1 MQRGFP
7 QAEFE
12 VRVSRVQEM
21 MIRHD
26 LAAIMVT
33 THPDVYYFTGFLTR
47 FWASPARP
55 WFVIIP
61 QSGKPV
67 AVIPGIGA
75 PLMQTTW
82 IEDIRTWAAPDLQD
96 DGVSLLAETLREI
109 AGNGRVGIPDGHE
122 SVLRMPVADF
132 ERLKNLP
139 DMPMIVSD
147 QEIVRKAR
155 IVKSDAEIAKIQV
168 ACDIAGRAFDRVHE
182 FAQPGVP
189 LETVFRKFQM
199 ACLDEGADWVP
210 YLAGGFGQEGY
221 SDVISPASDTPLK
234 KGDCLMLDTGLVHDG
249 YFCDYDR
256 NFSLG
261 SPSQIV
267 ADAHSKIIEATA
279 AGFEAAKPGVRACDL
294 YHAMDKVLTGGEGRN
309 DNGRLGHGLGI
320 DLTEWPSFIAMD
332 ETVLEPG
339 MVLTLEPGVETRD
352 GNMLVHEEN
361 IVITETGARYLSTPQ
376 GTEIRIV

>member
-1 MQRGFP
+1 MNRGFP
-7 QAEFE
+7 VAEFE
-12 VRVSRVQEM
+12 ARVARVQAM
-21 MIRHD
+21 MADHD
-26 LAAIMVT
+26 LSAIMVT
-33 THPDVYYFTGFLTR
+33 THPDFYYFTGFLTR

-75 PLMQTTW
+75 ALMRTTW
-82 IEDIRTWAAPDLQD
+82 VEDIRTWAAPDLQD
-96 DGVSLLAETLREI
+96 DGVTLLADTLREI
-109 AGNGRVGIPDGHE
+109 AGKGRVGIPDGHE
-122 SVLRMPVADF
+122 SILRMPVADF
-132 ERLKNLP
+132 ERLKNLA
-139 DMPMIVSD
+139 DMPSIVSD
-147 QEIVRKAR
+147 EQIVRKAR
-155 IVKSDAEIAKIQV
+155 IIKSEAEIAKIQTS
-168 ACDIAGRAFDRVHE
+168 CDIAGRAFDRVHE
-182 FAQPGVP
+182 FAQAGVA

-210 YLAGGFGQEGY
+210 YLAGGFGPEGY
-221 SDVISPASDTPLK
+221 SDVISPATDTPLQ

-256 NFSLG
+256 NFSIG
-261 SPSQIV
+261 PPPQIV
-267 ADAHSKIIEATA
+267 ADAHKKIIEATA
-279 AGFEAAKPGVRACDL
+279 AGFEAAKPGARACDL

-376 GTEIRIV
+376 GEEIRIV